1 METKNLPFSSL
12 PPPWN
17 HILPNVALI
26 MVWAMLFGLVFLLRS
41 FFLLLFLTFVFS
53 AIQANG
59 VNRLEKYIRSRLVR
73 VFVVAA
79 IFLTVLSMTFVFLV
93 PKVKVQTELFI
104 NQFSSYLVRVDQE
117 ILELSIKYPMI
128 NEVFPKLVV
137 EETENNNL
145 EVKKKNLAYSP
156 TRSMI
161 QQLLK
166 IGEESGGIENINY
179 LLGRLGNI
187 GGKIATVT
195 STFLLS
201 ILFSFL
207 IVLDMPRL
215 AASVRELEYTKLRFV
230 YLSVADE
237 IRDFSR
243 VLGRSLEA
251 QLLVAI
257 VNSILTAIGITL
269 LGIGQHVAFLSVIV
283 FFCSFIPVIGV
294 IISSVPICL
303 VALQA
308 SGIQTMLMAVLLITV
323 IHLIEGYILNPRI
336 YGSYMRINPVIILII
351 LTVGGKLFGFWGLLL
366 GVPFCTY
373 LFGHAIRIK
382 NGKNLTS
389 IN

>member
-17 HILPNVALI
+17 RIMAKVAQLT
-26 MVWAMLFGLVFLLRS
+26 VWGVLFGLVFLLRS
-41 FFLLLFLTFVFS
+41 FFLLIFLTFVFS
-53 AIQANG
+53 ALQANG
-59 VNRLEKYIRSRLVR
+59 VARLERYIGNR
-73 VFVVAA
+73 VLRVIIVAA
-79 IFLTVLSMTFVFLV
+79 MFLTVLSMALVFLV
-93 PKVKVQTELFI
+93 PKVKVQTELFVS
-104 NQFSSYLVRVDQE
+104 QFSSYLVRVDQE
-117 ILELSIKYPMI
+117 ILELSIKYPLV

-137 EETENNNL
+137 EEKVDNQEQS
-145 EVKKKNLAYSP
+145 KKGLAYSP
-156 TRSMI
+156 TRSML

-166 IGEESGGIENINY
+166 VGEESGGVENINY
-179 LLGRLGNI
+179 LLAKLGNI

-215 AASVRELEYTKLRFV
+215 TASVRQLEHTKLGFI
-230 YLSVADE
+230 YLSVADD

-251 QLLVAI
+251 QLLIAI
-257 VNSILTAIGITL
+257 INSILTAIGITL
-269 LGIGQHVAFLSVIV
+269 LGIGEHVAFLSVIV

-294 IISSVPICL
+294 IASSVPICL
-303 VALQA
+303 VALQVA
-308 SGIQTMLMAVLLITV
+308 GIQTMLLAVLLITV

-336 YGSYMRINPVIILII
+336 YGSYMRINPVITLII
-351 LTVGGKLFGFWGLLL
+351 LTVGGKLFGFWGFLL

-373 LFGHAIRIK
+373 LFGYAIRFK
-382 NGKNLTS
+382 DDNDLSLTT
-389 IN
+389 

>member
-17 HILPNVALI
+17 RIMPNVAQLV
-26 MVWAMLFGLVFLLRS
+26 VWGVLFGLVFLLRS
-41 FFLLLFLTFVFS
+41 FFLLIFLTFVFS

-59 VNRLEKYIRSRLVR
+59 VARLEKYVKNRALRVVLVA
-73 VFVVAA
+73 VM
-79 IFLTVLSMTFVFLV
+79 FLTVLSMALVFLV
-93 PKVKVQTELFI
+93 PKVKVQTELFVS
-104 NQFSSYLVRVDQE
+104 QFSSYLVRVDQE
-117 ILELSIKYPMI
+117 ILELSIKYPLV

-137 EETENNNL
+137 EEKTDNQ
-145 EVKKKNLAYSP
+145 EVTKKGLGYSP
-156 TRSMI
+156 TRSML

-166 IGEESGGIENINY
+166 VGEESGGIENINY
-179 LLGRLGNI
+179 LLGRLGDI

-215 AASVRELEYTKLRFV
+215 AASVRELEYTKLGFI
-230 YLSVADE
+230 YLSVADD

-257 VNSILTAIGITL
+257 INSIFTAIGITL
-269 LGIGQHVAFLSVIV
+269 LGIGQHVAFLAVIV

-294 IISSVPICL
+294 IASSVPICL
-303 VALQA
+303 VALQVA
-308 SGIQTMLMAVLLITV
+308 GIQTMLLAVLLIAV

-351 LTVGGKLFGFWGLLL
+351 LTVGGKLFGFWGFLL

-373 LFGHAIRIK
+373 LFGYAIRIK
-382 NGKNLTS
+382 NGRDLSSTN
-389 IN
+389 

>member
-17 HILPNVALI
+17 RILPNVALI
-26 MVWAMLFGLVFLLRS
+26 LVWGMLFGLVFLLRS
-41 FFLLLFLTFVFS
+41 FFLLIFLTFVFS

-59 VNRLEKYIRSRLVR
+59 VRRLEKYIKNRIVR
-73 VFVVAA
+73 VVVVAVM
-79 IFLTVLSMTFVFLV
+79 FLTVLSMTGVFLV
-93 PKVKVQTELFI
+93 PKVKVQTQLFI
-104 NQFSSYLVRVDQE
+104 SQFSSYLGRVDQE
-117 ILELSIKYPMI
+117 IFELSVKYPLL
-128 NEVFPKLVV
+128 NELFPKLVI
-137 EETENNNL
+137 EEPANNN
-145 EVKKKNLAYSP
+145 EVKKKGLAYSP
-156 TRSMI
+156 TRSML

-166 IGEESGGIENINY
+166 VGDESGGTENINY
-179 LLGRLGNI
+179 LLGRLGDI

-201 ILFSFL
+201 MLFSFL

-215 AASVRELEYTKLRFV
+215 AESVRELESTKLRFI

-257 VNSILTAIGITL
+257 INSILTAIGITI
-269 LGIGQHVAFLSVIV
+269 LGIGEHVAFLSVIV

-294 IISSVPICL
+294 FVSSVPICL

-308 SGIQTMLMAVLLITV
+308 AGIQTMLLVVGLIII

-382 NGKNLTS
+382 NGQDLPTS
-389 IN
+389 N

>member
-17 HILPNVALI
+17 RIMPKVAQL
-26 MVWAMLFGLVFLLRS
+26 MVWGMLFGLVFLLRS
-41 FFLLLFLTFVFS
+41 FFLLIFLTFVFS

-59 VNRLEKYIRSRLVR
+59 VARVEKYIKNRAAR
-73 VFVVAA
+73 VVLVAA
-79 IFLTVLSMTFVFLV
+79 MFLTVLSMALVFLV

-104 NQFSSYLVRVDQE
+104 SQFSSYLVRVDQE
-117 ILELSIKYPMI
+117 ILELSIKYPLI

-137 EETENNNL
+137 EEKANNQ
-145 EVKKKNLAYSP
+145 EVTRKGLGYSP
-156 TRSMI
+156 TRSI
-161 QQLLK
+161 LQQLLK
-166 IGEESGGIENINY
+166 VGEESGGIENINY
-179 LLGRLGNI
+179 LLSRLGNI

-215 AASVRELEYTKLRFV
+215 AASVRELEYTKLGFI
-230 YLSVADE
+230 YLSVADD

-269 LGIGQHVAFLSVIV
+269 LGIGEHVAFLSVIV

-294 IISSVPICL
+294 IASSVPICL
-303 VALQA
+303 VALQVA
-308 SGIQTMLMAVLLITV
+308 GIQTMLLAVLLIAV

-351 LTVGGKLFGFWGLLL
+351 LTIGGKLFGFWGFLL

-373 LFGHAIRIK
+373 LFGYAIRIK
-382 NGKNLTS
+382 NGTDLSSTN
-389 IN
+389 

>member
-17 HILPNVALI
+17 RILPNVALI
-26 MVWAMLFGLVFLLRS
+26 MVWGMLFGLVFLLRS

-59 VNRLEKYIRSRLVR
+59 VNRLEKFIRNRLVR
-73 VFVVAA
+73 VFVVAT

-117 ILELSIKYPMI
+117 ILELSIKYPLI
-128 NEVFPKLVV
+128 NEIFPKLVI
-137 EETENNNL
+137 EEKTENNQ
-145 EVKKKNLAYSP
+145 EVKKKNLGYSP
-156 TRSMI
+156 TRSML

-303 VALQA
+303 VALQT
-308 SGIQTMLMAVLLITV
+308 SGIQTMLLAVLLITV

-382 NGKNLTS
+382 NGKDLTS

>member
-1 METKNLPFSSL
+1 
-12 PPPWN
+12 
-17 HILPNVALI
+17 
-26 MVWAMLFGLVFLLRS
+26 MLFGLVFLLRS

-59 VNRLEKYIRSRLVR
+59 VNRLGKYIRNRLVR

-117 ILELSIKYPMI
+117 ILELSIKYPVI
-128 NEVFPKLVV
+128 NEIFPKLVV
-137 EETENNNL
+137 EEMENNQQ
-145 EVKKKNLAYSP
+145 EKKKNLGYSP
-156 TRSMI
+156 TRSML

-243 VLGRSLEA
+243 VLGRALEA

-257 VNSILTAIGITL
+257 VNSILTA
-269 LGIGQHVAFLSVIV
+269 
-283 FFCSFIPVIGV
+283 
-294 IISSVPICL
+294 
-303 VALQA
+303 
-308 SGIQTMLMAVLLITV
+308 
-323 IHLIEGYILNPRI
+323 
-336 YGSYMRINPVIILII
+336 
-351 LTVGGKLFGFWGLLL
+351 
-366 GVPFCTY
+366 
-373 LFGHAIRIK
+373 
-382 NGKNLTS
+382 
-389 IN
+389 